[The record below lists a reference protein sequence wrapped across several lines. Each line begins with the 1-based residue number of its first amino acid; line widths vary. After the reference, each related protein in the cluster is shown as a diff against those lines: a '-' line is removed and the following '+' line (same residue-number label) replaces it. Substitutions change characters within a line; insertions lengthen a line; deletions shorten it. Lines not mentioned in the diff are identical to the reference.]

1 MRKELHEYIS
11 EAIRTFGCEVL
22 TEKRISNVL
31 SDIGALTDFYW
42 TDTVVYAANK
52 NGLISKLIRKK
63 NSIEKL
69 SSEEVKKY
77 AYILSSHNAIWLD
90 VSEYV
95 VSSIAYSLGLLSKPF
110 VLNDFSKEYKFDN
123 QFCGHWIFRY
133 NKSRNKE
140 TDLVIL
146 NDGTAYTNEGKT
158 KYTWNLL
165 DPDTIN
171 LSLEKNTFYQGK
183 FDSNGNLSG
192 FAHNGILHWE
202 WEAIRIYK
210 GLDKQSLINGK
221 WTILNDDPD
230 LEDNIVTFMP
240 NGALESSLYGKGS
253 WKLSNNELELITANG
268 FIKYIAQYHHKEIAG
283 YATNRIGNRWKF
295 KMIKYKENE

>member
-1 MRKELHEYIS
+1 
-11 EAIRTFGCEVL
+11 
-22 TEKRISNVL
+22 
-31 SDIGALTDFYW
+31 
-42 TDTVVYAANK
+42 
-52 NGLISKLIRKK
+52 
-63 NSIEKL
+63 
-69 SSEEVKKY
+69 
-77 AYILSSHNAIWLD
+77 
-90 VSEYV
+90 
-95 VSSIAYSLGLLSKPF
+95 
-110 VLNDFSKEYKFDN
+110 
-123 QFCGHWIFRY
+123 
-133 NKSRNKE
+133 
-140 TDLVIL
+140 LVIL

-158 KYTWNLL
+158 KYSWNLL

-202 WEAIRIYK
+202 WEAIRIYN

-221 WTILNDDPD
+221 WIILNNDPD
-230 LEDNIVTFMP
+230 LENNIVTFLP

-268 FIKYIAQYHHKEIAG
+268 FIKYTAQYHNKGIVG
-283 YATNRIGNRWKF
+283 YAINRIGNRWDF